1 MSATVIR
8 AKSTGAP
15 GVRRDRRLRALALVA
30 KEPVDG
36 IDIPTA
42 VEQGYD
48 VTLTNWRSL
57 SAPSGL
63 TDGERDALT
72 ELVLESVATPEWAD
86 AMERYHWTERIIT
99 GDDLDT
105 FLKDEETR
113 IRALYEEI
121 GL

>member
-1 MSATVIR
+1 M
-8 AKSTGAP
+8 
-15 GVRRDRRLRALALVA
+15 A

-42 VEQGYD
+42 AEQGYD
-48 VTLTNWRSL
+48 VSLTNWRSL

-63 TDGERDALT
+63 EESEREALT
-72 ELVLESVATPEWAD
+72 QLVLDSVATPEWAD
-86 AMERYHWTERIIT
+86 AMDRYYWTERIIT
-99 GDDLDT
+99 GDELDT

-113 IRALYEEI
+113 IRALYEEM